1 VRRCSTIVPQEAK
14 RRNRGAVVVYKL
26 DRLARDV
33 HGHATIRAAPL
44 RHGIQVWALA
54 WSLPTTLSR

>member
-1 VRRCSTIVPQEAK
+1 VPQEAK